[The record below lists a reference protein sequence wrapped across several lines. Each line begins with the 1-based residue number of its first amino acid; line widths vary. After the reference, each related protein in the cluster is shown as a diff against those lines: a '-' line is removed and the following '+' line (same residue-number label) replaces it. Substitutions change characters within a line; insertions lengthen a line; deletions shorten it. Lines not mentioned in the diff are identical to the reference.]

1 MTGGQGGGLLLP
13 LLSFSFFLDE
23 NGFQNLKFSV
33 IPVIGS
39 LFLSMLLERNR
50 EFPRSLGSIV
60 TM

>member
-13 LLSFSFFLDE
+13 LFSFSFFLDE

-39 LFLSMLLERNR
+39 LFLSMLLV
-50 EFPRSLGSIV
+50 GSIV